1 MQKPRSETELDKRVE
16 VLRAVYEQ
24 RLKMLLDCAVGLMR
38 AQDAWDSAHNDTEEA
53 FSAWIK
59 VAEERAMQEQDLDI
73 VTVTVM
79 RGEVYLSVELSIV
92 NDAWTV
98 NLALD
103 EDGDEVVLT
112 SEEVLEAIALAEAG
126 VDETGRDD

>member
-1 MQKPRSETELDKRVE
+1 
-16 VLRAVYEQ
+16 
-24 RLKMLLDCAVGLMR
+24 
-38 AQDAWDSAHNDTEEA
+38 
-53 FSAWIK
+53 
-59 VAEERAMQEQDLDI
+59 MQEQDLDI

-112 SEEVLEAIALAEAG
+112 SEEVLEAITLAEAG